1 MREFTCTACPELCR
15 VRLDAEGNI
24 SGNRCPN
31 GAAFARGKA
40 ESGGKLFTGK
50 VNILGGAKPH
60 CSVKSSGDIPERLVF
75 AAMEALRSITLFAPV
90 KVEQVLIPDF
100 LGTGSSLIS
109 AEDIEEI

>member
-40 ESGGKLFTGK
+40 ESGGKVFTGK
-50 VNILGGAKPH
+50 VDN
-60 CSVKSSGDIPERLVF
+60 
-75 AAMEALRSITLFAPV
+75 M
-90 KVEQVLIPDF
+90 
-100 LGTGSSLIS
+100 
-109 AEDIEEI
+109 